1 MITSNIG
8 LIDANVLVY
17 AINENAK
24 QHTAARML
32 VESGLNGEIS
42 ICFTPQVFSEF
53 FAAVTNPKQITYVL
67 SRENAIHEI
76 EDYFLKGECNLVYV
90 HRGTLDKII
99 ELLKKY
105 SVKAQDILDLQLV
118 ATMLSNNITRI
129 YTYNEKDFARYSEI
143 EVLSPESA
151 IR

>member
-67 SRENAIHEI
+67 SI
-76 EDYFLKGECNLVYV
+76 
-90 HRGTLDKII
+90 
-99 ELLKKY
+99 
-105 SVKAQDILDLQLV
+105 
-118 ATMLSNNITRI
+118 
-129 YTYNEKDFARYSEI
+129 
-143 EVLSPESA
+143 P
-151 IR
+151 